1 MRSVYSTLTAL
12 RQLCDSL
19 DLCLGMPTY
28 IGPSKQAGGLLNKQG
43 AVRTASDV
51 APCYRRVM
59 LVAYLRV
66 NHWADFDESY
76 SDGKLSAAATPSNNA
91 GRAITRCADWSRVK
105 ERKIVL
111 SVNNSD
117 G

>member
-1 MRSVYSTLTAL
+1 MHSVYSTLTAS

-28 IGPSKQAGGLLNKQG
+28 GGLLNKQG

-51 APCYRRVM
+51 APCYRRVTAVLCLWRTCETSTERILM
-59 LVAYLRV
+59 KDTAM
-66 NHWADFDESY
+66 ES
-76 SDGKLSAAATPSNNA
+76 SQRRLHHRTTQGERS
-91 GRAITRCADWSRVK
+91 RAVQTGAEQRSRK
-105 ERKIVL
+105 Q
-111 SVNNSD
+111 

>member
-1 MRSVYSTLTAL
+1 MRSVYSTLTAS

-51 APCYRRVM
+51 APCYRRVTAV
-59 LVAYLRV
+59 LPPCYARDV
-66 NHWADFDESY
+66 
-76 SDGKLSAAATPSNNA
+76 PA
-91 GRAITRCADWSRVK
+91 GQP
-105 ERKIVL
+105 L
-111 SVNNSD
+111 
-117 G
+117 GGF

>member
-1 MRSVYSTLTAL
+1 MRSVYSTLTAS

-51 APCYRRVM
+51 APCYRRVTAVLCLWRTCERSTERILM
-59 LVAYLRV
+59 KVTAM
-66 NHWADFDESY
+66 ES
-76 SDGKLSAAATPSNNA
+76 SQRRLHHRTTQGERS
-91 GRAITRCADWSRVK
+91 RAVQT
-105 ERKIVL
+105 
-111 SVNNSD
+111 
-117 G
+117 

>member
-1 MRSVYSTLTAL
+1 MRSVYSTLTAS

-51 APCYRRVM
+51 APC
-59 LVAYLRV
+59 
-66 NHWADFDESY
+66 
-76 SDGKLSAAATPSNNA
+76 
-91 GRAITRCADWSRVK
+91 
-105 ERKIVL
+105 
-111 SVNNSD
+111 
-117 G
+117 